1 MSNDSYNER
10 SMDAV
15 IARVDANLVAIKE
28 RQEELA
34 MQARTLHEKHDAV
47 LDRVTKLEQWRWYLV
62 GVFAAGGIGGGVT
75 ADFVSKLLR

>member
-1 MSNDSYNER
+1 MSTDNYNEH
-10 SMDAV
+10 SLDAV
-15 IARVDANLVAIKE
+15 IARVDANLAAIKE

-34 MQARTLHEKHDAV
+34 AQARTLHQKHDVV

-75 ADFVSKLLR
+75 ADFVRKLLS